1 MIEITEEILK
11 VQLNVFLSCIEKE
24 VLDILCL
31 SQDVFVKKVTEVHEQ
46 INEQSMTDDYEF
58 MTEEDMKEAK
68 FSETLS
74 V

>member
-1 MIEITEEILK
+1 MSLHP
-11 VQLNVFLSCIEKE
+11 
-24 VLDILCL
+24 
-31 SQDVFVKKVTEVHEQ
+31 QDVFVKKVTEVHEQ

-58 MTEEDMKEAK
+58 MTEEDMKEAT